1 MSGLNVIP
9 IFPVPV
15 FISTDEF
22 PLDEDE
28 LDFINHLDLRVNE
41 HGNLMSKDGYV
52 LKNAELSRLRN
63 FLEDNLEQ
71 YVRKVLLVKKE
82 IKFRITQSWVN
93 ESSKG
98 MCHRNHSHNNSVIS
112 GVFYIAGDKCP
123 IVFDNNRTPRLGAF
137 DVAFEY
143 DEYNIFNS
151 QTWWLENE
159 KNKLILFPSSLPHSV
174 GENESDTKRIS
185 LSFNTFVSGTLGNG
199 PDRAELIL

>member
-1 MSGLNVIP
+1 MPDFTIVP
-9 IFPVPV
+9 IFPAPIFVS
-15 FISTDEF
+15 IDEF
-22 PLDEDE
+22 TLDEGE
-28 LDFINHLDLRVNE
+28 LDFINHLDLRVNT

-98 MCHRNHSHNNSVIS
+98 MRHRNHSHNNSVIS
-112 GVFYIAGDKCP
+112 GVFYIAGDECP

-137 DVAFEY
+137 DVAF
-143 DEYNIFNS
+143 
-151 QTWWLENE
+151 
-159 KNKLILFPSSLPHSV
+159 
-174 GENESDTKRIS
+174 
-185 LSFNTFVSGTLGNG
+185 
-199 PDRAELIL
+199 